1 MPIIHPSIDRHIAFA
16 GCSYSLDFTDLLVL
30 SVRPK
35 VAELAFHAFSRS
47 LHPEL
52 YTIHKTRKIERTNYE
67 ARIDITN
74 CGHVITWNAAGATVC
89 EVATSAHQP
98 LPTKRRLLS
107 QPLKGSRTERANCRG
122 GICYKTHFQLEPV
135 EPDLFFMVQQQ
146 LGSSPTEGL
155 LHTFDASGRMAMGAL
170 ERQLAGAVMGRGVA
184 LAAVGVVLGLVAAY
198 ASAQF
203 IQSLLFGVEARDPLT
218 FVTVPVVLLCV
229 AAAASLIPAVR
240 ASRVDPVEALREE

>member
-1 MPIIHPSIDRHIAFA
+1 
-16 GCSYSLDFTDLLVL
+16 VL

-146 LGSSPTEGL
+146 LGKGPTEGL
-155 LHTFDASGRMAMGAL
+155 LHNFDASLRMGLGAL
-170 ERQLAGAVMGRGVA
+170 SYINVETRQSSMLIQAIHTFPDD
-184 LAAVGVVLGLVAAY
+184 Y
-198 ASAQF
+198 A
-203 IQSLLFGVEARDPLT
+203 IVKVESVFTLPPEKGQESGNQA
-218 FVTVPVVLLCV
+218 
-229 AAAASLIPAVR
+229 
-240 ASRVDPVEALREE
+240 